1 MVFDDDRQITL
12 ARDVKP
18 VKPGTLV
25 GVDKINLSR
34 FFFHPC

>member
-18 VKPGTLV
+18 VKPGTF
-25 GVDKINLSR
+25 GWCGQD
-34 FFFHPC
+34 